1 MNDSE
6 GHVLHTLRCMGF
18 SSVGRVADA
27 AGVGEDDAEG
37 GLIGLAVAGLVTHER
52 GAFGGWGVT
61 EAGKRADAL
70 RVAGE
75 LDAVGARG
83 VLTEAYRRFVGLN
96 SELLDLCTVWQMKA
110 GAGGP
115 VMNDHGDSG
124 YDGRVL
130 GRLGEFDGRAGALLG
145 EIAGA
150 VGRFG
155 RYRERLGVA
164 LGRARDG
171 EIGYVADEL
180 ESYHSVWFQ
189 LHEDLLVTLG
199 IPR

>member
-1 MNDSE
+1 MNHSDK
-6 GHVLHTLRCMGF
+6 HVLHTLRCMGF
-18 SSVGRVADA
+18 SSVGRVAEA
-27 AGVGEDDAEG
+27 AGISADDAED
-37 GLIGLAVAGLVTHER
+37 GLLALAGAGLVTHER

-61 EAGKRADAL
+61 DAGKLMDAEL
-70 RVAGE
+70 VAGE

-83 VLTEAYRRFVGLN
+83 VLTEAYQRFMGLN
-96 SELLDLCTVWQMKA
+96 SELLDLCTSWQMKA
-110 GAGGP
+110 GVGGP
-115 VMNDHGDSG
+115 VINDHGDG
-124 YDGRVL
+124 VYDGLVL
-130 GRLGEFDGRAGALLG
+130 ERLGEFDGRAVVVLG

-164 LGRARDG
+164 LSRARGG
-171 EIGYVADEL
+171 EIGYIADEL
-180 ESYHSVWFQ
+180 GSYHHVWFQ

>member
-1 MNDSE
+1 
-6 GHVLHTLRCMGF
+6 MGF
-18 SSVGRVADA
+18 SSAGRVADA
-27 AGVGEDDAEG
+27 AGISADDAED
-37 GLIGLAVAGLVTHER
+37 GLIALAQAGLVTHER

-61 EAGKRADAL
+61 DAGKLVDAE

-75 LDAVGARG
+75 LDAEGARG

-96 SELLDLCTVWQMKA
+96 SEFLDLCSAWQMRA
-110 GAGGP
+110 GGGGP
-115 VMNDHGDSG
+115 VINDHEDAG
-124 YDGRVL
+124 YDGVVL
-130 GRLGEFDGRAGALLG
+130 ERLGDFDGRAVVVLG
-145 EIAGA
+145 EISGA
-150 VGRFG
+150 VARFG

-164 LGRARDG
+164 LGRVRGG

-180 ESYHSVWFQ
+180 ESYHHVWFQ